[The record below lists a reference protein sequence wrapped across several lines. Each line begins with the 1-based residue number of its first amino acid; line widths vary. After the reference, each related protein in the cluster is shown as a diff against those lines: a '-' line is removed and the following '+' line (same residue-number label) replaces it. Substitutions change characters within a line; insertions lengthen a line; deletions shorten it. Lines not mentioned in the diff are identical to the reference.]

1 MKFLI
6 KFGLSLAILFFAFRH
21 VDFTAVMQ
29 QFERLDALSLI
40 IALALLTLSTLL
52 AATRWRVITLE
63 TEGTAPGLF
72 FFIRSLYRGAFL
84 NQGLPTTLGGDAL
97 RVVDLSRALGSKRE
111 AFGTVLLDRVI
122 GLSGL
127 LVINVLMLPLSL
139 QLFPLPLAL
148 AVAGI
153 SAGGLIAIAIA
164 LALPWDKLSH
174 HHKMLD
180 LIAELNA
187 FGRRVLAHPRGFLL
201 QCALSVSVH
210 LCSILAMFVL
220 ARQFGITADL
230 WTHLVIQPSVF
241 IAATLPISLAGW
253 GVREGSMAALFAS
266 IGVAAPAVMA
276 TSLTFGIIALIATL
290 PGLIFLLGKSAR
302 QMDQSA
308 NESPKEIVRES

>member
-6 KFGLSLAILFFAFRH
+6 KLGLSLAILYFAFRH
-21 VDFTAVMQ
+21 VDFNAVTR
-29 QFERLDALSLI
+29 QFDRLDPLSLL
-40 IALALLTLSTLL
+40 AALLLMTLSTVL

-63 TEGTAPGLF
+63 TEGQAPGLLF
-72 FFIRSLYRGAFL
+72 FVRSIYRGAFL
-84 NQGLPTTLGGDAL
+84 NQGLPTTLGGDTL
-97 RVVDLSRALGSKRE
+97 RVVDLARALGSKRE
-111 AFGTVLLDRVI
+111 AFGTVLFDRVI

-127 LVINVLMLPLSL
+127 LVLNVLMLPLSL
-139 QLFPLPLAL
+139 NLFPLPLAL
-148 AVAGI
+148 AVAGV
-153 SAGGLIAIAIA
+153 SAGGLVAIAVV

-174 HHKMLD
+174 HHQILD

-201 QCALSVSVH
+201 QCVLSVSVH

-220 ARQFGITADL
+220 ARQFGIAADL
-230 WTHLVIQPSVF
+230 WTHLVIQPSVI

-276 TSLTFGIIALIATL
+276 TSLTFGVITLLSTL
-290 PGLIFLLGKSAR
+290 PGLVFLIGKSTRRAAPTGAETIQGDR
-302 QMDQSA
+302 
-308 NESPKEIVRES
+308 P